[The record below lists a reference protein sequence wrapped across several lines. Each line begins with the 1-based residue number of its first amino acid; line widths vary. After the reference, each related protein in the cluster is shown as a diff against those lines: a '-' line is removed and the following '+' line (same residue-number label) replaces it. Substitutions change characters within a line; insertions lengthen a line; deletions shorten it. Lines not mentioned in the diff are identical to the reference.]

1 MKIINLTSVKKAYF
15 TGLDPLEMLEEAQDK
30 TDFCLGTA
38 DDTKEGDVPTGLII
52 CSQYGSEVVIRWIYV
67 EPSERGK
74 GFGEAL
80 LSKVW
85 DVASRA
91 GCRYLCAYLPRR
103 YGWDYVCPEGESFLR
118 NQGFDK
124 CFAGSEGGGKFFVLD
139 MEDEAGSLPMSK
151 EFAEAFE
158 SDMPADIAG
167 RLEKLLIRLEREEPL
182 RIDAGAAQLANPEPS
197 SKERVS
203 LTELTLPQLGRFIE
217 KYLEEHPK
225 DAPENVYEFPPTWL
239 DLEKSTCIIEG
250 SEATDVKRKKPG
262 K

>member
-30 TDFCLGTA
+30 TDFCLGAAEETG
-38 DDTKEGDVPTGLII
+38 EGDTATGLII
-52 CSQYGSEVVIRWIYV
+52 CSQYGSEVVIRWLYV

-85 DVASRA
+85 DVAARA

-124 CFAGSEGGGKFFVLD
+124 CFAGSEDGGKLFVLD
-139 MEDEAGSLPMSK
+139 MEDEAGSLPMSN

-158 SDMPADIAG
+158 SDMPADTAH
-167 RLEKLLIRLEREEPL
+167 RLEKLLIRLESEEPL
-182 RIDAGAAQLANPEPS
+182 RIDAGAAQLADSEPS

-203 LTELTLPQLGRFIE
+203 LTELTLPRLGRCIE

-225 DAPENVYEFPPTWL
+225 DAPENAYEFPPTWF
-239 DLEKSTCIIEG
+239 DLEKSTCVIEDG
-250 SEATDVKRKKPG
+250 EATDLKIKKPG